1 MGEYPSG
8 TFRFKKIDG
17 SFWNGETFRFADYKS
32 ELHILA
38 EIGAGNIHAFEQLFF
53 QYQPKLV
60 CFLTGLTHD
69 PELSRDIAQ
78 EMFLSIWQNRKR
90 LSEVRSLS
98 AYLYQMARYKVYDY
112 FDHLEV
118 TEQYVKE
125 YLENTSEA
133 KSEEEQLFAR
143 ELQAMIQ
150 NAVRQMSPQRQQVYR
165 MSREEGLSNQEIADR
180 LGISKRTVENHLT
193 AALAILRKI
202 IYLWLLLTIR

>member
-1 MGEYPSG
+1 ME
-8 TFRFKKIDG
+8 
-17 SFWNGETFRFADYKS
+17 KS

-69 PELSRDIAQ
+69 SELSRDMAQ
-78 EMFLSIWQNRKR
+78 EIFFSIWKDRQK
-90 LSEVRSLS
+90 LSQVRSLS

-125 YLENTSEA
+125 YLDNTSEA

-150 NAVRQMSPQRQQVYR
+150 DAVRQMSPQRQQVYR

-193 AALAILRKI
+193 AALAILRKV
-202 IYLWLLLTIR
+202 IYLWLLLILR

>member
-1 MGEYPSG
+1 MD
-8 TFRFKKIDG
+8 RHK
-17 SFWNGETFRFADYKS
+17 WN
-32 ELHILA
+32 
-38 EIGAGNIHAFEQLFF
+38 N
-53 QYQPKLV
+53 
-60 CFLTGLTHD
+60 
-69 PELSRDIAQ
+69 
-78 EMFLSIWQNRKR
+78 
-90 LSEVRSLS
+90 
-98 AYLYQMARYKVYDY
+98 Y

-193 AALAILRKI
+193 AALAILRKV

>member
-1 MGEYPSG
+1 M
-8 TFRFKKIDG
+8 
-17 SFWNGETFRFADYKS
+17 
-32 ELHILA
+32 
-38 EIGAGNIHAFEQLFF
+38 
-53 QYQPKLV
+53 
-60 CFLTGLTHD
+60 
-69 PELSRDIAQ
+69 AQ

-150 NAVRQMSPQRQQVYR
+150 NAVRQMSPQR
-165 MSREEGLSNQEIADR
+165 
-180 LGISKRTVENHLT
+180 
-193 AALAILRKI
+193 
-202 IYLWLLLTIR
+202 

>member
-1 MGEYPSG
+1 
-8 TFRFKKIDG
+8 
-17 SFWNGETFRFADYKS
+17 
-32 ELHILA
+32 
-38 EIGAGNIHAFEQLFF
+38 
-53 QYQPKLV
+53 
-60 CFLTGLTHD
+60 
-69 PELSRDIAQ
+69 
-78 EMFLSIWQNRKR
+78 
-90 LSEVRSLS
+90 
-98 AYLYQMARYKVYDY
+98 MARYKVYDY

-193 AALAILRKI
+193 AALAILRKV